1 MTRRS
6 TLVILVLAVIA
17 LGLLV
22 LLSNGLSRGLGS
34 AAARPGATAPAGA
47 SDAAEPDGSSV
58 ASSPSSPSSPVVD
71 PSQGPASSPSSPP
84 PSPSPLPTASP
95 QSAQPNPTDGP
106 DGTLDPRLA
115 YAAFLVELD
124 EARTEGADLNRRLL
138 VAADVGDTVMVR
150 STALDIIAFA
160 DRERDWLAASPPAR
174 CYRGAHRAAQDLIE
188 AYATVAERAIE
199 WADADK
205 GLDRLAALARVGV
218 AGEGARTAL
227 VALVTALGKVTC
239 LD

>member
-6 TLVILVLAVIA
+6 TLVILALAVIA

-22 LLSNGLSRGLGS
+22 VLSNGLSRGPGS
-34 AAARPGATAPAGA
+34 ASARPGATAPVGA
-47 SDAAEPDGSSV
+47 SDADEPDGSSV
-58 ASSPSSPSSPVVD
+58 ATLSSPAVA
-71 PSQGPASSPSSPP
+71 PSQGSASGPPSPS

-95 QSAQPNPTDGP
+95 TPSAQPNPTDGP
-106 DGTLDPRLA
+106 DATLDPRVA

-124 EARTEGADLNRRLL
+124 EARTEGADLNGRLL
-138 VAADVGDTVMVR
+138 VAAEAGDTAMVR
-150 STALDIIAFA
+150 STALDILAFA

-174 CYRGAHRAAQDLIE
+174 CYRGAHRAARDLIE
-188 AYATVAERAIE
+188 AYATVAERSIE
-199 WADADK
+199 WADADN

-218 AGEGARTAL
+218 AGDGARTAL
-227 VALVTALGKVTC
+227 DALVTALGKVTC